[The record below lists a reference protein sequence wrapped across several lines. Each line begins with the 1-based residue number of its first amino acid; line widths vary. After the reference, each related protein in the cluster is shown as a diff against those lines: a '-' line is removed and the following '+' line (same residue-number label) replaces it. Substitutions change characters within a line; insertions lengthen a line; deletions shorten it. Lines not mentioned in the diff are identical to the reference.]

1 MHSIFAFYGRSAES
15 RWYFIH
21 EVQKCISVVHF
32 YSTRKV
38 LDDFFTP
45 PTNFNHKTA
54 PFSKV
59 FRVVKIQLV
68 IGSQVFLQI
77 KKRIPRKW
85 PKLFFKDYLSTDLM
99 DLEHAKLFLKY
110 FSSKGSFIS
119 FNFIPS
125 LTLTTFLTKIFVL
138 FALTTLFANALKHG
152 GSLYLPCILVQHQKW
167 LPSSSQELL
176 LPNNTLWGKCTWR
189 TFLAFNAGH
198 CQIRLMC
205 PLRKMS
211 SI

>member
-1 MHSIFAFYGRSAES
+1 MLRISCLKVVTFYQFYTPEGRGWLSNFLSQSQLNFFISFYRIAKSMHSIFAFYGRSAES

-77 KKRIPRKW
+77 KN
-85 PKLFFKDYLSTDLM
+85 
-99 DLEHAKLFLKY
+99 AFLDI
-110 FSSKGSFIS
+110 KGSAH
-119 FNFIPS
+119 N
-125 LTLTTFLTKIFVL
+125 L
-138 FALTTLFANALKHG
+138 
-152 GSLYLPCILVQHQKW
+152 
-167 LPSSSQELL
+167 
-176 LPNNTLWGKCTWR
+176 
-189 TFLAFNAGH
+189 
-198 CQIRLMC
+198 
-205 PLRKMS
+205 
-211 SI
+211 